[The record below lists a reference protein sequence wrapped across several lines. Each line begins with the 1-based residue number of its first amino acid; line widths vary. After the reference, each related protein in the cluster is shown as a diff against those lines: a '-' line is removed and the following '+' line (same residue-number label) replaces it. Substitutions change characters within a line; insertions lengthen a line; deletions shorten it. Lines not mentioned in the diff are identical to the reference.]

1 MWLESIESEAEEA
14 KTTQAKERKQR
25 DNIREQIKQVKAAN
39 ATITSDNWISKLK
52 FKYHNLQAFV
62 NRNAPELWPRLEFEL
77 SVLNRFNNHSYYK
90 FLIAIR
96 SSNYYLIVTSNSS
109 VES

>member
-1 MWLESIESEAEEA
+1 
-14 KTTQAKERKQR
+14 
-25 DNIREQIKQVKAAN
+25 VKAAN
-39 ATITSDNWISKLK
+39 ATITSDDWISKLK
-52 FKYHNLQAFV
+52 IKYHNLQAFV
-62 NRNAPELWPRLEFEL
+62 NRNAPELWRGLEFEL

-90 FLIAIR
+90 FLIVIS